1 MGYIALRIGS
11 SLFAVKDVV
20 GADINTQGINLRASL
35 CHGEGTQAVHTKGLV
50 RMVLRFINSDKRG
63 TVDDD
68 VRAGHFQSLSYRNR
82 IGAFD
87 FLMTESDDFIISG
100 LHQDLQK
107 IRTQLSGAADDG
119 DSHHVEGLLQWLPI
133 KE

>member
-1 MGYIALRIGS
+1 MGYIALRIGR

-20 GADINTQGINLRASL
+20 GADVNTQGINLGASL
-35 CHGEGTQAVHTKGLV
+35 CYGEGTQAVHTKGFV

-68 VRAGHFQSLSYRNR
+68 IRAGHFQSLCYRNG

-87 FLMTESDDFIISG
+87 FPMTESNDFIIPG
-100 LHQDLQK
+100 FPRPPKKTLPHWP
-107 IRTQLSGAADDG
+107 GAADEG
-119 DSHHVEGLLQWLPI
+119 ASHFV
-133 KE
+133 